1 MSNIIVVD
9 DVHDLADSLAMF
21 LTLKGH
27 QVRTA
32 YNGLEAVIAAKAERP
47 DVVVLD
53 LNMPVMDGFRAAR
66 EIRDRYRAPP
76 PVLVA
81 ASALSANSVQPRLDE
96 CGFDYFLTKPA
107 DIDRLLSIVEQ
118 AGEGTRSGA

>member
-1 MSNIIVVD
+1 MVLVGLAAKNAILIVEFARD
-9 DVHDLADSLAMF
+9 IELEGRD
-21 LTLKGH
+21 
-27 QVRTA
+27 R
-32 YNGLEAVIAAKAERP
+32 LEAVIAAKAERP

-66 EIRDRYRAPP
+66 EIRDHYLAPP

-81 ASALSANSVQPRLDE
+81 ASALSANSVQQRLDE